1 MTLNVALEI
10 LSLIVLIL
18 CMLVLLMG
26 AMYFEEWEAG
36 IEFMPKGYNNF
47 ELGVSNRNH
56 VLVDGGQEQELRIG
70 FLIFTL
76 FVVFRRFDA

>member
-36 IEFMPKGYNNF
+36 IEFMPMGRAGAQNRLSF
-47 ELGVSNRNH
+47 IHLICGV
-56 VLVDGGQEQELRIG
+56 QEI
-70 FLIFTL
+70 
-76 FVVFRRFDA
+76 